1 MPQGIRTGGIESPVQ
16 FVILGNTYEQ
26 LIEWKEII
34 KKEARKILALHQF
47 KMTLI

>member
-1 MPQGIRTGGIESPVQ
+1 MPQGIRTEGIESPVQ

-34 KKEARKILALHQF
+34 KQEARKILD
-47 KMTLI
+47 